1 MNSGFVSVSG
11 LTEGWSCIS
20 LSKYANIP
28 LTVYNWN
35 KPSVFVTVNGCVDYD
50 HLVLSNI
57 WVCHCQWWDRDMVM
71 YTNHIG
77 FVTVNGCV
85 DSDHLDL
92 SNIWVCHCQWWN
104 RDMVM
109 YTNHIV
115 YTYECTLIT
124 SYTLINSCTLN
135 HIGKMC
141 LSMSM
146 VSERYDYLWACITVL
161 HKLSVFVFVNGCI
174 AYNDLG
180 PSNNISYGLW
190 VCHCQWSLGE
200 IVVHTTVITLYTQV
214 CLSLS
219 VVAVMYDHLRY
230 WVCHCQWSVEDMA
243 M

>member
-28 LTVYNWN
+28 LTVYNYN

-50 HLVLSNI
+50 HLGLSNI
-57 WVCHCQWWDRDMVM
+57 WVCHCQWWDRDMA
-71 YTNHIG
+71 
-77 FVTVNGCV
+77 
-85 DSDHLDL
+85 
-92 SNIWVCHCQWWN
+92 
-104 RDMVM
+104 M

-124 SYTLINSCTLN
+124 SYTLINSCALN

-146 VSERYDYLWACITVL
+146 VSERYDYLWTCITVL

-190 VCHCQWSLGE
+190 VCHCQWSLG
-200 IVVHTTVITLYTQV
+200 
-214 CLSLS
+214 
-219 VVAVMYDHLRY
+219 R
-230 WVCHCQWSVEDMA
+230 
-243 M
+243 